1 MASSTRP
8 RRAALALTGAL
19 SVAVPACA
27 HPGLHG
33 QTSRD
38 REVAFRVGPIPST
51 WRPIDL
57 DETRLAFRDD
67 AARATIAVN
76 GRCGKDADDVPLTAL
91 TAHLFL
97 VFTDRTILSQEEVT
111 LDGRA
116 ALRTELAARL
126 DGVPRRFT
134 VIVLKKDG
142 CVFDLLFI
150 ADPRTDRDAFA
161 AFDRFVQGF
170 ATLR

>member
-1 MASSTRP
+1 MASSTRL
-8 RRAALALTGAL
+8 RRAAFSLGGAL
-19 SVAVPACA
+19 LVMACA
-27 HPGLHG
+27 RPGLHG
-33 QTSRD
+33 QTYRD

-51 WRPIDL
+51 WRLIDL
-57 DETRLAFRDD
+57 DDTRLAFRDD
-67 AARATIAVN
+67 EARATVAVN
-76 GRCGKDADDVPLTAL
+76 GRCGKDGDDVPLTAL

-97 VFTDRTILSQEEVT
+97 VFTDRTILSQEELT

-116 ALRTELAARL
+116 ALRTELAAEL

-142 CVFDLLFI
+142 CVYDLILI
-150 ADPRTDRDAFA
+150 ADPRTDAGAFA
-161 AFDRFVQGF
+161 AFERFAQGF